1 MIILHTMILEITNDT
16 KYLRFVFD
24 EVSKFCVHNS
34 IDETTKYKLNL
45 IIEEYLTNI
54 IEHGTI
60 DGKVHQI
67 EIEINKVSDGV
78 HVKIIDDSLEYN
90 LLKTEMPDLNKK
102 IEDKEPGGLGVY
114 LILQTADEKKY
125 LRENNKNH
133 FEFMIKFQ

>member
-1 MIILHTMILEITNDT
+1 MILKITNDT

-24 EVSKFCVHNS
+24 EVSKFCIQNS

-67 EIEINKVSDGV
+67 
-78 HVKIIDDSLEYN
+78 
-90 LLKTEMPDLNKK
+90 
-102 IEDKEPGGLGVY
+102 
-114 LILQTADEKKY
+114 
-125 LRENNKNH
+125 
-133 FEFMIKFQ
+133 